1 VRRAVI
7 QALSCHFE
15 LAKESISIGHLVDF
29 DRYFA
34 TELAEL
40 ASLEK
45 DGLVELDH
53 EWIRVTPRGR
63 LLVRRVC
70 MVFDRYLREA
80 ARRATYSR
88 VM

>member
-7 QALSCHFE
+7 QALACHFE
-15 LAKESISIGHLVDF
+15 LAKESIAIGYLIDF

-40 ASLEK
+40 AVLEE
-45 DGLVELDH
+45 DALVGLDP